1 MITLKEIEELLNS
14 GERLYFTSYEEG
26 EDENDV
32 ARNSGVDKDR
42 IEYLGQFEG
51 EEESYIINDIEIDDG
66 DFVYLIGGG
75 K

>member
-1 MITLKEIEELLNS
+1 MITLKEIEELLNL

-32 ARNSGVDKDR
+32 ARNSGVDKER

>member
-1 MITLKEIEELLNS
+1 MITLKEIEELLSS

-32 ARNSGVDKDR
+32 ARNSGVDKER

>member
-32 ARNSGVDKDR
+32 ARNLGVDKEQ

>member
-1 MITLKEIEELLNS
+1 MITLKEIEELLNL

-32 ARNSGVDKDR
+32 ARNSGVDKEQ
-42 IEYLGQFEG
+42 IKYLGQFEG

>member
-1 MITLKEIEELLNS
+1 MITLKEIEELLNL
-14 GERLYFTSYEEG
+14 GERLYFTSYEGG

-32 ARNSGVDKDR
+32 ARNSGVDKER

>member
-14 GERLYFTSYEEG
+14 GKRLYFTSYEEG

>member
-1 MITLKEIEELLNS
+1 MITLKEIEELLNL

-32 ARNSGVDKDR
+32 ARNSGVDKER
-42 IEYLGQFEG
+42 IKYLGQFEG

>member
-32 ARNSGVDKDR
+32 ARNSGVDKER
-42 IEYLGQFEG
+42 IKYLGQFEG

>member
-1 MITLKEIEELLNS
+1 MITLKEIKELLNS

>member
-1 MITLKEIEELLNS
+1 MITLKEIEELLNL
-14 GERLYFTSYEEG
+14 GERLYFTSYEES

-32 ARNSGVDKDR
+32 ARNSGVDKER
-42 IEYLGQFEG
+42 IKYLGQFEG